1 MIIYKMLTNICFI
14 TIILTALSC
23 SIVQN
28 TSQSTGNNI
37 NEQKTNF
44 MPFVT
49 FITVDGEVST
59 NDLLAND
66 RAELFLFVA
75 SYWGTCRSELRNLKQ
90 TNPRLEDF
98 VDVYIVGID
107 PTDSMD
113 SLIAMYD
120 PDPRWIYAMPGP
132 NTLANLF
139 ITSQSTKI
147 LVDSDN
153 RILKKYGFGRGNPA
167 EWAAVFKN

>member
-75 SYWGTCRSELRNLKQ
+75 SY
-90 TNPRLEDF
+90 
-98 VDVYIVGID
+98 
-107 PTDSMD
+107 
-113 SLIAMYD
+113 
-120 PDPRWIYAMPGP
+120 
-132 NTLANLF
+132 
-139 ITSQSTKI
+139 
-147 LVDSDN
+147 
-153 RILKKYGFGRGNPA
+153 
-167 EWAAVFKN
+167 